1 MRSEK
6 GGRVAEPPKL
16 GCELTAREKSSCM
29 SDWKLVELIVERRRS
44 GIKSLKSCLMP
55 LVGPA
60 ENGRPPVGSLG
71 VSGVALPLLR
81 DEDMLPN
88 IS

>member
-1 MRSEK
+1 
-6 GGRVAEPPKL
+6 
-16 GCELTAREKSSCM
+16 M
-29 SDWKLVELIVERRRS
+29 SDWKLFERRRS
-44 GIKSLKSCLMP
+44 DIKSKSCLMP

-81 DEDMLPN
+81 DEDMLPI

>member
-1 MRSEK
+1 
-6 GGRVAEPPKL
+6 
-16 GCELTAREKSSCM
+16 M
-29 SDWKLVELIVERRRS
+29 SDWKVVGLMAERRRS
-44 GIKSLKSCLMP
+44 DIKSLKSCLMP

-60 ENGRPPVGSLG
+60 ENGRPPMGSLG

-81 DEDMLPN
+81 DEDILPI

>member
-1 MRSEK
+1 
-6 GGRVAEPPKL
+6 
-16 GCELTAREKSSCM
+16 M
-29 SDWKLVELIVERRRS
+29 SDWKLVERRRS
-44 GIKSLKSCLMP
+44 DIMSLKSCLMP

-60 ENGRPPVGSLG
+60 ENGRPPMGSLG

-81 DEDMLPN
+81 DEDMLPI

>member
-6 GGRVAEPPKL
+6 GGRVAELKV
-16 GCELTAREKSSCM
+16 GCELTTRESSSCM
-29 SDWKLVELIVERRRS
+29 SDWKLGELMAERRRS
-44 GIKSLKSCLMP
+44 DSKSLKSCLIP

-60 ENGRPPVGSLG
+60 ENGRPPMGSLG
-71 VSGVALPLLR
+71 VRGVALPLLR
-81 DEDMLPN
+81 DEEMLPI

>member
-6 GGRVAEPPKL
+6 GGRVAEPKL

-44 GIKSLKSCLMP
+44 DIKSLKSCLMP

-60 ENGRPPVGSLG
+60 EKGRPPVGSLG

-81 DEDMLPN
+81 DEEMLPI

>member
-1 MRSEK
+1 
-6 GGRVAEPPKL
+6 
-16 GCELTAREKSSCM
+16 M

-44 GIKSLKSCLMP
+44 DIKSLKSCCLMP

-81 DEDMLPN
+81 DEEILPI